1 MSSSG
6 WTTVRHGRGVPFPSD
21 AASAFGSRRS
31 AQGPREFS
39 GRRGFDNAAAEAFG
53 KKQSHN
59 NNSPKEH
66 FTAQPKKV
74 VEPEVKLEIGN
85 TTLFPALGGAG
96 APKENTIRSSGSFAD
111 IMKARLEA
119 DKAEQE
125 ATALEAK
132 RAEEARA
139 REEADLAIFRRSHR
153 QRTNY
158 YSTPHSM
165 EEDYQEEEDEN
176 SLDYRHPYDTSYHK
190 EYSAP
195 MYEEEDDYDSHDAY
209 DAADEDNSAW

>member
-39 GRRGFDNAAAEAFG
+39 GRHGFDNAAAEAFG
-53 KKQSHN
+53 KKKQFHN
-59 NNSPKEH
+59 NHPPKEH
-66 FTAQPKKV
+66 FTALPKKA
-74 VEPEVKLEIGN
+74 VEPEVKLEISN

-96 APKENTIRSSGSFAD
+96 APKETIMKSSGSFAD

-125 ATALEAK
+125 AAALEAK

-139 REEADLAIFRRSHR
+139 REEADLAIHRRSHHR
-153 QRTNY
+153 RTNY
-158 YSTPHSM
+158 YSGPPSM
-165 EEDYQEEEDEN
+165 EEDYQEEDEN

-195 MYEEEDDYDSHDAY
+195 MYEEEDDYDSHDASV
-209 DAADEDNSAW
+209 DEDNSAW